1 MRTKRVQRLAG
12 SMAAVALSVI
22 AIMPSPAIADDNVQ
36 PNGAETTQPNGE
48 RVCNS
53 GLAK

>member
-12 SMAAVALSVI
+12 SMAAALSVI